1 MNGIKDQLNNLPSAF
16 TLKQNYPNP
25 FNPTTTIDYAIF
37 RAGEYELAVYNLLGQ
52 KIRTLLSSQLTAGD
66 YRAQWDGRNET
77 GQKVGSGIYFYR
89 LSGQNLTLTRK
100 MVLMR

>member
-1 MNGIKDQLNNLPSAF
+1 VEKFYLA
-16 TLKQNYPNP
+16 QNYPNP
-25 FNPTTTIDYAIF
+25 FNPSTTIEYVVSQ
-37 RAGEYELAVYNLLGQ
+37 AGEYELSVYNLLGQ

-66 YRAQWDGRNET
+66 YRAQWDGRNDT

-89 LSGQNLTLTRK
+89 LSGKNLTLTRK